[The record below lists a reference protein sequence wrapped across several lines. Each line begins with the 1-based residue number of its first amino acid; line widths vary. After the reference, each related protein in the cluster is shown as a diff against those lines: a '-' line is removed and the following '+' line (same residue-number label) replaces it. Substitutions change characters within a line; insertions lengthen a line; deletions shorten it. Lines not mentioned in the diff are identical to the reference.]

1 MYGGLKVKENIRLF
15 LRKYLWGKTYR
26 RSYNGSR
33 SYLYNDFIGYLGVL
47 GVVICFLNRMCSFY
61 NFF

>member
-47 GVVICFLNRMCSFY
+47 GVVICFLN
-61 NFF
+61 